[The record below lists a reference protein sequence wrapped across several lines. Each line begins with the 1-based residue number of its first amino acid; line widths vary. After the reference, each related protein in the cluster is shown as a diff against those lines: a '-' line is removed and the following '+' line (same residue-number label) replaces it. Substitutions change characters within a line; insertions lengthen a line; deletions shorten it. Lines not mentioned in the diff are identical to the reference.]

1 MLILKQFLK
10 LLHFGTF
17 WHGIIGSKLWLREN
31 VGYLTYFTRLDGEC
45 SPYASKKDTNRSV
58 RKFYPASYF
67 YRKQTKLDGHDP
79 TIGLFGLAKRQS
91 LHHRPVRNPIV
102 NRLPPTPTKP
112 TCPAA
117 AIGTS
122 RTQRPPNCRWYFR
135 GVSRPFVCAADTA
148 IKQYKLLYS
157 RRALHARHCVRLKH
171 ETIDWRLREHSPIT
185 VRLIAKFRV
194 GDVRKST
201 LQR

>member
-10 LLHFGTF
+10 SLHFGTF

-122 RTQRPPNCRWYFR
+122 RTQRPQIADDTSEAYRGPLFAPQTRQSSNINCYTVGGHFTP
-135 GVSRPFVCAADTA
+135 VTA
-148 IKQYKLLYS
+148 FDWNMKQL
-157 RRALHARHCVRLKH
+157 
-171 ETIDWRLREHSPIT
+171 IDGCE
-185 VRLIAKFRV
+185 
-194 GDVRKST
+194 ST
-201 LQR
+201 HR